1 MASKLQVLEK
11 GIPPRRKREMR
22 KFVAVGMLFFLMA
35 CSHIGHLHNGAL
47 DDELTAEPLAS
58 PEEAPLDP
66 GEIYSIPS
74 GEMGELPLMADL
86 SSSDKTPERRK
97 EEEQELIV
105 GIPGPP
111 VDEEVDPFSEPY
123 LSPMEQG
130 LDQADREIVWKHGF
144 PWEGDES
151 LLVETEEYFE
161 VYVQDEVSFQE
172 EEVAEE
178 PEFDIPIVINGKVEQ
193 FLKYYQTRGRK
204 VFSRWLARSK
214 RYIPLM
220 KELLREKGLPEDLV
234 YLALIESGYNPRA
247 YSRRKAMGL
256 WQFMY
261 HTGRRYGLKV
271 DWWIDERRDPV
282 KSTIAAARYLKH
294 LYDRFECWYLA
305 AAGYNAGE
313 GKIQR
318 AVKRYKTEDF
328 WELTKYRYLKSETKN
343 FIPKMIAAALI
354 AKNPEEYGF
363 SDISYEEPI
372 RFETV
377 KVPDATD
384 LRVIAKASRSTYE
397 ELKRLNPELRRWC
410 TPPNYPDYELK
421 LPYGKREIFLRNFS
435 KIPPSK
441 RVTFRRHVVRS
452 GETLSHIALRYRT
465 DMRAIM
471 RMNRIR
477 NLHSIRA
484 GRSLII
490 PVRGSEGLRK
500 GKMPARLNQGRN
512 LSKHEGR
519 GFIYTVRKGDTLWE
533 ISRSAGIDLESLCH
547 WNGIQNASRIY
558 PGDRLKI
565 LTEEGTPSLGS
576 GGKVL
581 PARNPEG

>member
-1 MASKLQVLEK
+1 
-11 GIPPRRKREMR
+11 MR
-22 KFVAVGMLFFLMA
+22 NSVIVGTLFFLMA
-35 CSHIGHLHNGAL
+35 CSNIVQLHKGTT
-47 DDELTAEPLAS
+47 DDQLTTEPVTS
-58 PEEAPLDP
+58 PGETPLDR
-66 GEIYSIPS
+66 GEIFSTPTD
-74 GEMGELPLMADL
+74 EMAELAQLADF
-86 SSSDKTPERRK
+86 SSPNKTPEGGEGEG
-97 EEEQELIV
+97 EELMV
-105 GIPGPP
+105 GIPSPP
-111 VDEEVDPFSEPY
+111 VDDEVRAFSEPD
-123 LSPMEQG
+123 LPPVEQG
-130 LDQADREIVWKHGF
+130 LGKGERELQWSPAFPGEDEDKLLVGVETYFQDQA
-144 PWEGDES
+144 P
-151 LLVETEEYFE
+151 
-161 VYVQDEVSFQE
+161 FQE
-172 EEVAEE
+172 EVAAE
-178 PEFDIPIVINGKVEQ
+178 PAFDIPIIINGKVEQ
-193 FLKYYQTRGRK
+193 FIKYYQTRGRK

-220 KELLREKGLPEDLV
+220 KEVLREKGLPEDLV

-256 WQFMY
+256 WQFRY
-261 HTGRRYGLKV
+261 HTGKRYGLRV
-271 DWWIDERRDPV
+271 NWWIDERRDPV

-313 GKIQR
+313 GKILR
-318 AVKRYKTEDF
+318 AIKRYKTEDF
-328 WELTKYRYLKSETKN
+328 WELTKYPYLKRETKN
-343 FIPKMIAAALI
+343 FIPKIIAAALV

-384 LRVIAKASRSTYE
+384 LRVIAKASESTYE

-410 TPPNYPDYELK
+410 TPPNDPHYELK
-421 LPYGKREIFLRNFS
+421 LPYGKKEIFLRNFS
-435 KIPPSK
+435 AIPPSK
-441 RVTFRRHVVRS
+441 RITFRRHVVRS

-465 DMRAIM
+465 DIRAIM

-477 NLHSIRA
+477 NLHSVRA

-490 PVRGSEGLRK
+490 PVRGGEGLRR
-500 GKMPARLNQGRN
+500 GKMAARLNQRTN
-512 LSKHEGR
+512 LLEYEGR
-519 GFIYTVRKGDTLWE
+519 ASIYTVRKGDTLWE
-533 ISRSAGIDLESLCH
+533 ISRSAGIDLESLCR

-565 LTEEGTPSLGS
+565 PTEESTTPPGTE
-576 GGKVL
+576 GKIP

>member
-1 MASKLQVLEK
+1 
-11 GIPPRRKREMR
+11 MR
-22 KFVAVGMLFFLMA
+22 NVVIGGMVFFLMA
-35 CSHIGHLHNGAL
+35 CSNFVHLHKGSL
-47 DDELTAEPLAS
+47 DAELTKNPPAS
-58 PEEAPLDP
+58 PAEIPSDP
-66 GEIYSIPS
+66 GEIFSIPTDEVVEFPQ
-74 GEMGELPLMADL
+74 GADL
-86 SSSDKTPERRK
+86 SPSDKTPERG
-97 EEEQELIV
+97 EGEEQELIV

-111 VDEEVDPFSEPY
+111 MDDEVLPFSEPD
-123 LSPMEQG
+123 LPPAEQG
-130 LDQADREIVWKHGF
+130 LDQADREVVWAHGF
-144 PWEGDES
+144 PWEGEENS
-151 LLVETEEYFE
+151 LVEEEAYF
-161 VYVQDEVSFQE
+161 QDQAPLQE

-193 FLKYYQTRGRK
+193 FIKYYQTRGRK

-220 KELLREKGLPEDLV
+220 KELLGEKGLPEDLV

-261 HTGRRYGLKV
+261 HTGKRYGLKV

-282 KSTIAAARYLKH
+282 KSTIAAARHLKH

-313 GKIQR
+313 GKILR

-343 FIPKMIAAALI
+343 FIPKIIAAALI

-421 LPYGKREIFLRNFS
+421 LPYGKKEIFLRNFS

-465 DMRAIM
+465 DIRAIM

-512 LSKHEGR
+512 LLEHEGR
-519 GFIYTVRKGDTLWE
+519 ASIYTVRKGDTLWE
-533 ISRSAGIDLESLCH
+533 ISRSAGIDLESLCR
-547 WNGIQNASRIY
+547 WNGIQNAGRIY

-565 LTEEGTPSLGS
+565 PTEESTAPL
-576 GGKVL
+576 GGKGKIP

>member
-1 MASKLQVLEK
+1 
-11 GIPPRRKREMR
+11 MR
-22 KFVAVGMLFFLMA
+22 NCVAVGMLFFLMA
-35 CSHIGHLHNGAL
+35 CSNMFRLHEGSL
-47 DDELTAEPLAS
+47 DNELTKTPLAS
-58 PEEAPLDP
+58 PGETPLDP
-66 GEIYSIPS
+66 GESFGIPTD
-74 GEMGELPLMADL
+74 EMVEFPQLAYFSP
-86 SSSDKTPERRK
+86 SDKAPERR
-97 EEEQELIV
+97 EGEEQELIV

-111 VDEEVDPFSEPY
+111 VDDEVRAFSEPD
-123 LSPMEQG
+123 LPPAEQG
-130 LDQADREIVWKHGF
+130 LDQADREVVWAHGF
-144 PWEGDES
+144 PWEGEENP
-151 LLVETEEYFE
+151 LVEKEAYL
-161 VYVQDEVSFQE
+161 QDEAPFQE
-172 EEVAEE
+172 EEVAAE
-178 PEFDIPIVINGKVEQ
+178 PAFDIPIIINGKVEK
-193 FLKYYQTRGRK
+193 FIEYYQTRGRK

-261 HTGRRYGLKV
+261 NTGKRYGLKV

-282 KSTIAAARYLKH
+282 KSTIAAARHLKH

-318 AVKRYKTEDF
+318 AIKRYKTEDF
-328 WELTKYRYLKSETKN
+328 WELTKYRYLKRETKN

-384 LRVIAKASRSTYE
+384 LRVIAKASESTYE

-421 LPYGKREIFLRNFS
+421 LPYGKKEIFLRNFS

-465 DMRAIM
+465 DIKAIM

-500 GKMPARLNQGRN
+500 GKMPVRLNQGRN
-512 LSKHEGR
+512 LLEYEGR
-519 GFIYTVRKGDTLWE
+519 ALIYTVRRGDTLWE
-533 ISRSAGIDLESLCH
+533 ISRSAGIDLETLCR

-565 LTEEGTPSLGS
+565 PTEDRTTPTGSEGKIP
-576 GGKVL
+576 
-581 PARNPEG
+581 PAGNPEG